1 MKLFFCPIFLN
12 ITAAVFPDK
21 GLERYSTHLF
31 YLPKFSSLTGGK
43 GLILKRAKNKFKE
56 SSKTT
61 ALG

>member
-12 ITAAVFPDK
+12 ITVAVFPDK
-21 GLERYSTHLF
+21 GIFHTSF